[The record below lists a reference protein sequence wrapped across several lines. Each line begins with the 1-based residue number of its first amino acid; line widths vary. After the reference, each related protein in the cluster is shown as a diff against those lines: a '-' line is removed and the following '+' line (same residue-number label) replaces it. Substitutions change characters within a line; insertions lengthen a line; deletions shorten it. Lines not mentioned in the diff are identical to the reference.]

1 MVVTT
6 PAGLCSMTVRTS
18 GSARRREPSTRISWE
33 AGSTRIPGSRTVT
46 PSTLT
51 RPAVIM
57 ASLARLEA
65 TPTWA
70 MTLARRSPPT
80 T

>member
-1 MVVTT
+1 M
-6 PAGLCSMTVRTS
+6 
-18 GSARRREPSTRISWE
+18 
-33 AGSTRIPGSRTVT
+33 PGSRTVT